1 MLRIIDR
8 YLLRELTR
16 SFVAV
21 NAVLLLVTFGGV
33 LTDVLNKIARG
44 KLPASLLLVQ
54 VGLRSLDALGIVL
67 PLGLFLTVLLAY
79 GRLYRDSEVAVLA
92 ASGLRLREMLRPVL
106 WLALPLLVALAGI
119 TFVASPRALALADR
133 LVQDANRS
141 LLVAGLEAGRFV
153 DLPGGMGVIYIGQM
167 SADGRRFSRL
177 FVQSD
182 DEGRLDI
189 ITAANGELYN
199 DRAGRERYLR
209 LQDGFRVE
217 GTLDA
222 PDFRAMRFKRNDI
235 RLPEPEAEGPKRA
248 ETRHDTT
255 ALLASTKRADRAE
268 LHWRLAVPLS
278 ALVLALIAFPLA
290 RSAPREPRFGKLIIA
305 VLSYIIYVN
314 LLALGRGWL
323 ADGSLPMSLGLWW
336 VHGLG
341 LVLFVLLYLL
351 GTRLPK
357 PAAVR
362 A

>member
-33 LTDVLNKIARG
+33 LTDVLSKIARG
-44 KLPASLLLVQ
+44 KLPAGLLLAQ
-54 VGLRSLDALGIVL
+54 VGLRSLDALAIIL

-92 ASGLRLREMLRPVL
+92 ASGMRLREMLKPVL

-119 TFVASPRALALADR
+119 TFVASPRALALADK

-153 DLPGGMGVIYIGQM
+153 DLPGGLGVIYIGRM
-167 SADGRRFSRL
+167 SADGRTFERL
-177 FVQSD
+177 FVQSEND
-182 DEGRLDI
+182 GRLDI
-189 ITAANGELYN
+189 VTAAQGELYN
-199 DRAGRERYLR
+199 DRGGRERYLR

-222 PDFRAMRFKRNDI
+222 PDFRAMRFGRNDI

-248 ETRHDTT
+248 ETRHHT
-255 ALLASTKRADRAE
+255 AVLLASHKRADRAE

-278 ALVLALIAFPLA
+278 AVVLALLAFPLA

-305 VLSYIIYVN
+305 VLAYVVYVN

-323 ADGSLPMSLGLWW
+323 ADGSLPMTMGLWW

-341 LVLFVLLYLL
+341 LATFALLYLI
-351 GTRLPK
+351 GTRLPT
-357 PAAVR
+357 PARVR

>member
-1 MLRIIDR
+1 MRIIDR

-21 NAVLLLVTFGGV
+21 NVVLLLVTFGGV

-44 KLPASLLLVQ
+44 KLPASLLLAQ
-54 VGLRSLDALGIVL
+54 VGLRSLDALAIIL
-67 PLGLFLTVLLAY
+67 PLGMFLTVLLAY

-92 ASGLRLREMLRPVL
+92 ASGLRIREMLRPVL
-106 WLALPLLVALAGI
+106 WIAVPLMVALAGI

-153 DLPGGMGVIYIGQM
+153 DVPGGLGVIYIGAM
-167 SADGRRFSRL
+167 SDDGRRFQRL

-182 DEGRLDI
+182 HDGRVDVV
-189 ITAANGELYN
+189 TAATGELYN
-199 DRAGRERYLR
+199 DRAGRERYLSLR
-209 LQDGFRVE
+209 DGFRVE

-222 PDFRAMRFKRNDI
+222 PDFRAMRFSRNDI
-235 RLPEPEAEGPKRA
+235 RLPEPESEGPKRA
-248 ETRHDTT
+248 ETRRDTA
-255 ALLASTKRADRAE
+255 ALLASGKRSDQAE

-278 ALVLALIAFPLA
+278 ALVLALLAFPLA

-305 VLSYIIYVN
+305 VLSYVVYVN

-323 ADGSLPMSLGLWW
+323 ADGSLPMRAGLWW
-336 VHGLG
+336 VHAIALIAFVVIYALG
-341 LVLFVLLYLL
+341 V
-351 GTRLPK
+351 RLPK
-357 PAAVR
+357 PAKVA